1 MGKKR
6 SRPLEEKIEILQACE
21 SDEYSLREICSYY
34 NTHHKTVKIWQKK
47 YNKYG
52 VNGLKGSKTRKRYSN
67 ELKLSAIKDYET
79 GKYSL
84 RDVID
89 KYEISDTHVLRNW
102 IKKYNGHSEM
112 NRNRKGRTNTMTK
125 GRKTEWRERI
135 DIVLDCLTKGKDYQT
150 TADLYKVSYQQV
162 YQWVQKYESKGV
174 DGLKDGRGRNKT
186 EDELT
191 PEEKTKIEIKRIEK
205 ENERLRA
212 ENAFLKKLKEI
223 ERRDR

>member
-1 MGKKR
+1 ILYADHRDLHSFPTRRSSDLKYNRYGVDGLKESGKK
-6 SRPLEEKIEILQACE
+6 KT
-21 SDEYSLREICSYY
+21 YS
-34 NTHHKTVKIWQKK
+34 K
-47 YNKYG
+47 
-52 VNGLKGSKTRKRYSN
+52 
-67 ELKLSAIKDYET
+67 ELKLSAIKDYES
-79 GKYSL
+79 GNYSL

-191 PEEKTKIEIKRIEK
+191 PEEKTKIEIKR
-205 ENERLRA
+205 
-212 ENAFLKKLKEI
+212 
-223 ERRDR
+223 

>member
-1 MGKKR
+1 MSKKR
-6 SRPLEEKIEILQACE
+6 SRPLEEKIEVLQAYE
-21 SDEYSLREICSYY
+21 SEEYSLSEICSFY
-34 NTHHKTVKIWQKK
+34 NTHHKTVKTWQEKYKK
-47 YNKYG
+47 YG
-52 VNGLKGSKTRKRYSN
+52 MNGLKEPKKRKKYSK
-67 ELKLSAIKDYET
+67 ELKLSAIKDYES

-84 RDVID
+84 KDVID
-89 KYEISDTHVLRNW
+89 KYEISDTHVLRKW
-102 IKKYNGHSEM
+102 IKKYNGHSETKEA
-112 NRNRKGRTNTMTK
+112 RKGRTKTMTK
-125 GRKTEWRERI
+125 GRNTEWRERI
-135 DIVLDCLTKGKDYQT
+135 DIVLDCLAKGKDYQT

-186 EDELT
+186 EEELT
-191 PEEKTKIEIKRIEK
+191 PEEKTNIEIKRVEK

>member
-1 MGKKR
+1 
-6 SRPLEEKIEILQACE
+6 
-21 SDEYSLREICSYY
+21 
-34 NTHHKTVKIWQKK
+34 
-47 YNKYG
+47 
-52 VNGLKGSKTRKRYSN
+52 
-67 ELKLSAIKDYET
+67 
-79 GKYSL
+79 
-84 RDVID
+84 

-102 IKKYNGHSEM
+102 IKKYNGHSEL

-212 ENAFLKKLKEI
+212 ENTFLNKLIEI
-223 ERRDR
+223 ERMDSYTESDWKKNFRHSMNCMSMKVFRLLFYVTWEGLFVHLTING